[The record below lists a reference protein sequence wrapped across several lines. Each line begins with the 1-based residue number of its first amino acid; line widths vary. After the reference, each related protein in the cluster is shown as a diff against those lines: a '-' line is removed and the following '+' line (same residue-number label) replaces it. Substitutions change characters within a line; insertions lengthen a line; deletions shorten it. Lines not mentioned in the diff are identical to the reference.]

1 MSTGRSP
8 GRSPARREG
17 GRGREADWTAS
28 LWPSVSE
35 VRRLGAEGAGGGR
48 GDPRSLSLHDLR
60 PVGVTRLADEVV
72 QQIRRLIVERGL
84 QEGARLP
91 AERDLAATL
100 KASRATVSQALRT
113 LSLMGL
119 VEIRRGSGAYVIRNP
134 ASMVSASVGLLADL
148 RHGSV
153 YDLAQVRFWLER
165 VGATEALRTVDAAG
179 IAAVDAALGRLRES
193 VGQASAWIA
202 ADTVFHAA
210 VVRAAGNPY
219 LSALYESVHTAVLST
234 GFDRWVR
241 HDEVPDWLAPGNAQS
256 QIDLHVPIL
265 EGLRRRDEDAVSAAV
280 LAHHEALL
288 VHLEA

>member
-1 MSTGRSP
+1 MRDVDDSGS
-8 GRSPARREG
+8 AR
-17 GRGREADWTAS
+17 
-28 LWPSVSE
+28 
-35 VRRLGAEGAGGGR
+35 
-48 GDPRSLSLHDLR
+48 DPRSLSLHDLR

-72 QQIRRLIVERGL
+72 QQLRRLIVERGL
-84 QEGARLP
+84 QAGARLP

-100 KASRATVSQALRT
+100 RASRATVSQALRT

-134 ASMVSASVGLLADL
+134 ASMVSASVSLMADL
-148 RHGSV
+148 NHGSV

-165 VGATEALRTVDAAG
+165 AGAIEALRMADEAG
-179 IAAVDAALGRLRES
+179 IDAIEMALSRLRES

-202 ADTVFHAA
+202 ADTLFHAA

-219 LSALYESVHTAVLST
+219 LSALYESVHTAVVRT

-241 HDEVPDWLAPGNAQS
+241 HDEAPDWLAPENARS

-265 EGLRRRDEDAVSAAV
+265 EGLRRRDEDALCAAV

-288 VHLEA
+288 LHLEQREADSAP

>member
-1 MSTGRSP
+1 R
-8 GRSPARREG
+8 
-17 GRGREADWTAS
+17 
-28 LWPSVSE
+28 
-35 VRRLGAEGAGGGR
+35 
-48 GDPRSLSLHDLR
+48 
-60 PVGVTRLADEVV
+60 
-72 QQIRRLIVERGL
+72 
-84 QEGARLP
+84 EGARLP

-134 ASMVSASVGLLADL
+134 ASMVSASVSLMADL
-148 RHGSV
+148 NHGSV
-153 YDLAQVRFWLER
+153 YHLAQVRFWLER
-165 VGATEALRTVDAAG
+165 AGAIEALRVADAAG
-179 IAAVDAALGRLRES
+179 IAAVDAALNRLRES
-193 VGQASAWIA
+193 LGQASTWIA

-234 GFDRWVR
+234 GFERWVR
-241 HDEVPDWLAPGNAQS
+241 HDEVPEWLAPGNAQP

-265 EGLRRRDEDAVSAAV
+265 DGLRRRDEDTVCAAL

-288 VHLEA
+288 THLKA

>member
-1 MSTGRSP
+1 MPSGDNRSGRVGS
-8 GRSPARREG
+8 
-17 GRGREADWTAS
+17 
-28 LWPSVSE
+28 
-35 VRRLGAEGAGGGR
+35 
-48 GDPRSLSLHDLR
+48 RSLSLRDLR
-60 PVGVTRLADEVV
+60 PVGVPRLADEVV
-72 QQIRRLIVERGL
+72 QQIRRLIVELGL

-91 AERDLAATL
+91 AERDLAVTL

-119 VEIRRGSGAYVIRNP
+119 VEIRRGSGVYVIRNP
-134 ASMVSASVGLLADL
+134 ASMVSASVSLMADL
-148 RHGSV
+148 NHGSV

-165 VGATEALRTVDAAG
+165 VGATEALRVAEEAD

-193 VGQASAWIA
+193 VGQTSAWIA

-234 GFDRWVR
+234 GFDAWVR
-241 HDEVPDWLAPGNAQS
+241 HDEVPEWLASGNAQS

-265 EGLRRRDEDAVSAAV
+265 EGLRRRDEDV
-280 LAHHEALL
+280 LCAALL
-288 VHLEA
+288 SHHQTLLSHLRA